1 MQNFTFAKKT
11 KYLPSTSQFGFT
23 MIEILV
29 VVILIGVLSA
39 IAAPGW
45 IGFVNRQ
52 RVGSANQ
59 RVLGAIQQA
68 QSEAKTKKRK
78 YNVSV
83 RTKTI
88 SGKSTP
94 QIVVH
99 SSLTPVTSIPDAQW
113 ENLGEPGQLLLGTN
127 ITAENNGS
135 TTTTFS
141 NSLSAQTLISFEY
154 TGTLPSNPTP
164 DVTNKLIIAVGIPL
178 TSTSVTTK
186 RCVMISTLLGAA
198 SAEEGEYNSTTK
210 RGCP

>member
-11 KYLPSTSQFGFT
+11 KYLPSTSQSGFT

-45 IGFVNRQ
+45 LTFVNRQ
-52 RVGSANQ
+52 KVGSANE
-59 RVLGAIQQA
+59 RVLGSIQKA

-83 RTKTI
+83 RTTTI

-94 QIVVH
+94 QIAVH
-99 SSLTPVTSIPDAQW
+99 SSLTPVTSTDLQW
-113 ENLGEPGQLLLGTN
+113 ESLGEPGQILLGTN
-127 ITAENNGS
+127 ITTENNGS

-178 TSTSVTTK
+178 TATSVGTK

-198 SAEEGEYNSTTK
+198 SAEDGAYNSTTK

>member
-11 KYLPSTSQFGFT
+11 KYLAYTSQSGFT

-45 IGFVNRQ
+45 LSFVNRQ
-52 RVGSANQ
+52 KVGSANE
-59 RVLGAIQQA
+59 RVLGSIQKA

-99 SSLTPVTSIPDAQW
+99 PSLTAAVDVPDAQW

-127 ITAENNGS
+127 ITTENNGG
-135 TTTTFS
+135 TTTSFS
-141 NSLSAQTLISFEY
+141 DTLSEKTLISFDY

-164 DVTNKLIIAVGIPL
+164 DVTNKLIIAVGIRL
-178 TSTSVTTK
+178 TSTSVGQK
-186 RCVMISTLLGAA
+186 RCATILTLLGTVSAA
-198 SAEEGEYNSTTK
+198 EGSS
-210 RGCP
+210 CP

>member
-1 MQNFTFAKKT
+1 MQNFTFVKKT
-11 KYLPSTSQFGFT
+11 KYLPSTSQSGFT

-45 IGFVNRQ
+45 LSFVNRQ
-52 RVGSANQ
+52 KVGSANE
-59 RVLGAIQQA
+59 RVLGSIQKA

-83 RTKTI
+83 RTTTI

-94 QIVVH
+94 QIAVH
-99 SSLTPVTSIPDAQW
+99 SSLTPVTSTDLQW
-113 ENLGEPGQLLLGTN
+113 ESLGEPGQILLGTN
-127 ITAENNGS
+127 ITTENNGS

-164 DVTNKLIIAVGIPL
+164 DVTNKLIISVGIPL
-178 TSTSVTTK
+178 TATSVGTK

-198 SAEEGEYNSTTK
+198 SAEEGEYNITTK

>member
-11 KYLPSTSQFGFT
+11 KYLPSTSQSGFT

-45 IGFVNRQ
+45 LSFVNRQ
-52 RVGSANQ
+52 RVGSANE
-59 RVLGAIQQA
+59 RVLGAIQKA

-99 SSLTPVTSIPDAQW
+99 SSLTPLTSIPDAQW

-127 ITAENNGS
+127 ITTGTENNGT

-141 NSLSAQTLISFEY
+141 DTLSEKTLISFDY

-164 DVTNKLIIAVGIPL
+164 DVSNKLIIAVGIRL
-178 TSTSVTTK
+178 SSTSVGQK
-186 RCVMISTLLGAA
+186 RCAMILTLLGTVSAA
-198 SAEEGEYNSTTK
+198 EGSS
-210 RGCP
+210 CP